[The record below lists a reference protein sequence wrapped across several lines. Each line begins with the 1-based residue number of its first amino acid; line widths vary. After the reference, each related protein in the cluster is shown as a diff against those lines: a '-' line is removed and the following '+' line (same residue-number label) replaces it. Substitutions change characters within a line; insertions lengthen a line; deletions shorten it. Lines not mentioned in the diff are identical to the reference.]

1 MKRCI
6 PQSIYFYLTV
16 SRDSFKMKNITHLKI
31 PLLDVD
37 FFVYIIFKFVVI
49 LGLFKF
55 DWKIFMK

>member
-1 MKRCI
+1 
-6 PQSIYFYLTV
+6 
-16 SRDSFKMKNITHLKI
+16 MKNITHLKI